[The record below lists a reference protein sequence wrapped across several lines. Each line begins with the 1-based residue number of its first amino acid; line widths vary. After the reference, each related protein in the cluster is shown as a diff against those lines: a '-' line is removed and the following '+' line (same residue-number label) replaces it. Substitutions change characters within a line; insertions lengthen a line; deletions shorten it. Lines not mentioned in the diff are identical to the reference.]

1 MRVPLNSVNS
11 VASTLNLVGSG
22 DANGHINEGFVPDGE
37 AKGGKQPSKEANASS
52 SYKLDVEIGEERAT
66 WGNPVEFLMSCI
78 SMSVGLGNIWR
89 FPFTAYENG
98 GGAFLIPYLV
108 VLYFIGKPLY
118 FLEMAMGQFSSY
130 GSVKIWEVAPIVKGI
145 GYGQAFA
152 TWCVVTYYTSL
163 MALVSFYFIAS
174 FQDPLPWAYCDP
186 AWADE
191 KCADSSMNLTNSSMF
206 GKSESPTDQYF
217 RRNVLQQIENIDDG
231 IGAPEWRL
239 TLCLFFS
246 WIVIFLILAKGVSS
260 SGKAAYFTA
269 LFPYFVLITLL
280 VRGVTLPGAY
290 EGIMFYITPQWDKIL
305 EAKVWYAAV
314 TQCFFSLSVSF
325 GPIVMFSSYNNFK
338 QPIYR
343 DSLIISFMDTGTSLL
358 AGVTIF
364 AILGHLAHELD
375 VDITKVVKGGTG
387 LAFISYPEAI
397 AKMAFVP
404 QLFAVLFFLMLFTLG
419 VGSASSLTGCVITV
433 INDDFPQWKRWKITA
448 VVAVIGFCCGLVYVT
463 PGGQYILD
471 LVDYF
476 GGGFIIFIMA
486 ILETFAISWIYGYKN
501 LIRDIHFMIGTKLSF
516 YWVVEWGFFIP
527 VTLLA
532 IFVYSL
538 FKYEPLKI
546 GDSYMPTSAT
556 TAGWILT
563 LIAVS
568 QIPIWAFIAV
578 RKQTGKTIFEKIRNA
593 CKPTKEWGPKNP
605 NTHQEWLKYCK
616 ENETEVSNKSWKFYK
631 RWTQKPYVIN
641 E

>member
-1 MRVPLNSVNS
+1 MKVLLNSDGS
-11 VASTLNLVGSG
+11 VCSTLNLV
-22 DANGHINEGFVPDGE
+22 
-37 AKGGKQPSKEANASS
+37 K
-52 SYKLDVEIGEERAT
+52 SYKLDVETTDERAT
-66 WGNPVEFLMSCI
+66 WGSPREFLLSCI

-108 VLYFIGKPLY
+108 VLFFIGKPLY

-174 FQDPLPWAYCDP
+174 FQSPLPWTYCDP
-186 AWADE
+186 VWADE
-191 KCADSSMNLTNSSMF
+191 KCVDSTMNLTNSSIF
-206 GKSESPTDQYF
+206 GKSESPSDQYF

-239 TLCLFFS
+239 TVCLLFS
-246 WIVIFLILAKGVSS
+246 WTVIFLILAKGVSS

-269 LFPYFVLITLL
+269 LFPYVVLLCLL

-338 QPIYR
+338 RPIYR
-343 DSLIISFMDTGTSLL
+343 DSLIITFMDTGTSLL

-387 LAFISYPEAI
+387 LAFISYPDAI
-397 AKMAFVP
+397 GKTDIAP
-404 QLFAVLFFLMLFTLG
+404 QVFALSFFLMLFTLG
-419 VGSASSLTGCVITV
+419 VGSASSLAGCVITV
-433 INDDFPQWKRWKITA
+433 INDDFPQWKKWKITA
-448 VVAVIGFCCGLVYVT
+448 VVSVIGFACGLVYVT

-476 GGGFIIFIMA
+476 GGGFIIFVMA
-486 ILETFAISWIYGYKN
+486 ILQTFAVSWIYGYKK
-501 LIRDIHFMIGTKLSF
+501 LIRDIYFMLGNKLSV
-516 YWVVEWGFFIP
+516 YWIIEWGFFIP
-527 VTLLA
+527 ISLFV

-538 FKYEPLKI
+538 FNYEPLKI
-546 GDSYMPTSAT
+546 GDNYMPASAT
-556 TAGWILT
+556 AAGWVLT

-578 RKQTGKTIFEKIRNA
+578 RKQTGNTLFEKLKNA

-605 NTHQEWLKYCK
+605 SERQDWVQHCQK
-616 ENETEVSNKSWKFYK
+616 NEIDTGDNSLDFYFYQ
-631 RWTQKPYVIN
+631 RWYQWNQRHYVVN